1 MPQFTSREHFIPRFL
16 LANFTNSLGFLCG
29 LNVRC
34 ANKSFLRQPANICYE
49 KDFYEIKNA
58 DKSRS
63 YYKRNCIEQDFAEK
77 EGAIAPIF
85 RRLLEHLELEVTLDY
100 TDISCAYWMIALQL
114 IRTPRLKKTI
124 YKRAEHGSQ
133 NEVLSNAMYLV
144 TVGKKDAA
152 NEYLQANGI
161 QLSDKQ
167 YNIALNKEA
176 LEAEVLRMLRERCA
190 LSVGRAE
197 GDTMFILSDEP
208 VIIDPDERTK
218 YIFPISPRYAL
229 FVLWLNSPHRRMM
242 IYAGDC
248 ECKVVSRERVE
259 EVNLLS
265 IQNAER
271 FVFCSPEY
279 QKTVLRLIATVQ
291 NEGKNELG
299 IQ

>member
-16 LANFTNSLGFLCG
+16 LDNFTNSSGFLCG

-34 ANKSFLRQPANICYE
+34 PNKSFLRQPANICYE
-49 KDFYEIKNA
+49 KDFYEIKNV

-63 YYKRNCIEQDFAEK
+63 YYKRNCIEQNFAEK
-77 EGAIAPIF
+77 EGAIAPFF
-85 RRLLEHLELEVTLDY
+85 RRLLEHLELKVTLDY
-100 TDISCAYWMIALQL
+100 MDISCAYWMVALQL
-114 IRTPRLKKTI
+114 IRTPRLKENVFR
-124 YKRAEHGSQ
+124 RAEHGSQ
-133 NEVLSNAMYLV
+133 NEMLSSATYLMI
-144 TVGKKDAA
+144 VGKKDEAA
-152 NEYLQANGI
+152 EYLRANGT
-161 QLSDKQ
+161 QLSDEQ
-167 YNIALNKEA
+167 YNIALNKESLEIEA
-176 LEAEVLRMLRERCA
+176 LKMLTERCA
-190 LSVGRAE
+190 LFVGRAE

-208 VIIDPDERTK
+208 VIVNSDERTK

-229 FVLWLNSPHRRMM
+229 FAHCLTSPHRRMM

-248 ECKVVSRERVE
+248 ECKEVSRERVE

-279 QKTVLRLIATVQ
+279 QESVLRLIATAQ

-299 IQ
+299 I